1 VPRWPLARLVRHS
14 PADLFFRIKNFVS
27 WKRTLIDNAV
37 GCVAALTAP
46 RRSANNPPTAVF
58 VLRNND
64 LGDVLTAT
72 PLFEALKRL
81 WPHARVLAGVGD
93 WAVPLLGHNPHVD
106 EVVSLNAPWHNHVRA
121 RHSASSLRGLADAL
135 RYLGSSPEVRAL
147 GRRRVDVG
155 VDVLGSPQGALL
167 FLRAGIPRRVG
178 VRGYAGNGG
187 GDTDTIVYSE
197 NEYVGRSA
205 LRQAE
210 SLGLAE
216 DRWPAMRPQIFLAPS
231 ELAAA
236 EAAWNGV
243 VPARRLLVGLGGGH
257 LEKCW
262 PTAHVRT
269 VLETLAAQEGW
280 CILLV
285 GGPGDQA
292 AGTELARG
300 LPGVRNLA
308 GSVSLRD
315 TLALAATA
323 GRVLCNSSFVMHAA
337 AAFDR
342 PTVIVLGPAYS
353 SARVHAAQWSC
364 NPHARVLG
372 PEPEQPALTSP
383 AAVVATLL
391 GLPPAEPWSV
401 SV

>member
-1 VPRWPLARLVRHS
+1 
-14 PADLFFRIKNFVS
+14 VS
-27 WKRTLIDNAV
+27 WKRILIDRAL
-37 GCVAALTAP
+37 GCVATLVAP
-46 RRSANNPPTAVF
+46 QRLPINPPTTVF
-58 VLRNND
+58 VLRNHD

-72 PLFEALKRL
+72 PLFEALKCL
-81 WPHARVLAGVGD
+81 WPQARVLAGVGD

-121 RHSASSLRGLADAL
+121 RHSPSSLRGLADAL
-135 RYLGSSPEVRAL
+135 HYLGSSPEVRAL
-147 GRRRVDVG
+147 SRRRADVG

-167 FLRAGIPRRVG
+167 FLRVGIPRRVG

-187 GDTDTIVYSE
+187 GCTDAILYSE

-205 LRQAE
+205 LRQAGA
-210 SLGLAE
+210 LGLAE

-236 EAAWNGV
+236 ESVWNGAA
-243 VPARRLLVGLGGGH
+243 PAQRLLVGLGGGYPT
-257 LEKCW
+257 KCW
-262 PTAHVRT
+262 PAAHLRT
-269 VLETLAAQEGW
+269 VLETLSVNEGW

-285 GGPGDQA
+285 GGPGDHA
-292 AGTELARG
+292 AGTELAHH
-300 LPGVRNLA
+300 LPGVHNLA
-308 GSVSLRD
+308 GGVSLRD
-315 TLALAATA
+315 TLALAATT

-353 SARVHAAQWSC
+353 SARAHAAQWSC
-364 NPHARVLG
+364 NTHARVLG

-383 AAVVATLL
+383 AAAVTALL
-391 GLPPAEPWSV
+391 GLPPAEPRSA
-401 SV
+401 SA